1 MPKYWSYELKEK
13 SCEISFIK
21 IEELDVKLTA
31 SKELLEELN
40 NKVKE
45 DKKNMDNSQPGEE
58 KTKNTDT
65 YLKSCAKYNAVKKE
79 LAMYEENELI
89 HRRNNG
95 KKLCVER
102 LKDTYS
108 RTEAV
113 SIKIL
118 DKNNQEDGKIVSTT
132 SKIKEDVYKLEEYGM
147 YLTAP
152 YCDELAKIIKDIYFD
167 LEPQEREYIENN
179 VSKGV
184 AERFYEICM
193 ENIKEHNEKAEEKDK
208 IIIKEGYYCV
218 KVSIFNNW
226 YLNSSF
232 KRYSNTDLREA
243 LIIYDYARGNKGRN
257 DVTVAGIGKA
267 ICLKV

>member
-95 KKLCVER
+95 KKLYIER

-113 SIKIL
+113 SVKIL
-118 DKNNQEDGKIVSTT
+118 DKNNEDDGKIVSTT

-179 VSKGV
+179 VS
-184 AERFYEICM
+184 ERVVKEFYKICM
-193 ENIKEHNEKAEEKDK
+193 ENIVEHNNTSNDK
-208 IIIKEGYYCV
+208 IIIKDNYYCV
-218 KVSIFNNW
+218 KVAIFKNW

-243 LIIYDYARGNKGRN
+243 LIIYGYAKGNKGRN
-257 DVTVAGIGKA
+257 DVTVAGIGKV